1 LLGAE
6 SGRRWAFFGQPKRGV
21 MSCGALLAC
30 MLALAR
36 ADDIPNLKDPDMITA
51 GSQLFQE
58 KQCAYCHGQGGSG
71 AIRLAGR
78 SDLEAAYIFETIAEG
93 RVKGALRMPSWRG
106 VLTDDQIWQATAYIM
121 SLSKP

>member
-1 LLGAE
+1 MGC
-6 SGRRWAFFGQPKRGV
+6 GV
-21 MSCGALLAC
+21 LLAC
-30 MLALAR
+30 TLAAGH
-36 ADDIPNLKDPDMITA
+36 ADELPNLQDPGMILA

-71 AIRLAGR
+71 AIKLAGR
-78 SDLEAAYIFETIAEG
+78 SDLEPAYIFETIAEG
-93 RVKGALRMPSWRG
+93 RAKGALRMPSWRG

>member
-1 LLGAE
+1 
-6 SGRRWAFFGQPKRGV
+6 
-21 MSCGALLAC
+21 

-78 SDLEAAYIFETIAEG
+78 SDLEAAYIFETIAELDFG
-93 RVKGALRMPSWRG
+93 QFLGGQS
-106 VLTDDQIWQATAYIM
+106 ATAG
-121 SLSKP
+121 SR